1 MGAMIRTLLI
11 AASLAGLAS
20 VAACNANGPEGNT
33 YYQIGDAN
41 YDALKAADDACKA
54 KGGKFNLKNGGDPTH
69 LGDYECVTP
78 KGS

>member
-1 MGAMIRTLLI
+1 MTRIMLI
-11 AASLAGLAS
+11 AASLAGLS
-20 VAACNANGPEGNT
+20 LAACNANGPEGNP

-54 KGGKFNLKNGGDPTH
+54 KGGTYKLKDGGDPTH
-69 LGDYECVTP
+69 LGDYECVGA

>member
-1 MGAMIRTLLI
+1 MMIRILLI

-20 VAACNANGPEGNT
+20 VAGCNANGPEGNP

-54 KGGKFNLKNGGDPTH
+54 KGETFKLKDGGDPTH
-69 LGDYECVTP
+69 LGDYECVGA
-78 KGS
+78 KGT

>member
-1 MGAMIRTLLI
+1 MIRIALI

-20 VAACNANGPEGNT
+20 IAACTTGPEGNT
-33 YYQIGDAN
+33 YYEQGDAN

-54 KGGKFNLKNGGDPTH
+54 KGGTFTLKQGGDPTH
-69 LGDYECVTP
+69 LGDYACVTA

>member
-1 MGAMIRTLLI
+1 MIRMLLI

-20 VAACNANGPEGNT
+20 SAACKGDGPEGNT

-54 KGGKFNLKNGGDPTH
+54 KSGTFKLKDGGDPTH
-69 LGDYECVTP
+69 LGDYECVMPTA